1 MSGRQDSN
9 LRPSRL
15 QSGRGIIGLRYIPPT
30 FIFVYTKKA
39 LRKNEGPIKFVGSNG
54 RFSNQFLRDLEQ
66 IQVFLSR

>member
-1 MSGRQDSN
+1 MLGRQDSN

-54 RFSNQFLRDLEQ
+54 QISNNFIADLEK
-66 IQVFLSR
+66 IKPFLM